1 MATFQSIFKGVFS
14 IFTKAMFALVS
25 FFVMLMLFSLLF
37 VGLGVGIGSK
47 MGGGAFSELSEQ
59 AQSDYGYISG
69 SEESA
74 NRLLRIPIQGLILGT
89 MPSNFPMFL
98 SENLTFGYDIQAQLE
113 NAASDDSVKGV
124 FLHIQTPGGTIFGS
138 YAIAEAITNFR
149 ETTNKPVL
157 AYIEGL
163 AASGGVM
170 AMVTANEIY
179 ADYGSLIGSI
189 GVIGPQLL
197 YYNQPMAL
205 DGGLFGDGIT
215 TKGGIEQTILFAG
228 KGKDL
233 GNPFRKIS
241 KEELENWQKGL
252 ETEYGQFVRHVAQ
265 TRNIDESIIRDQMGA
280 QLFDN
285 QTAEGYGL
293 INGTLNQ
300 NAAIDKLAELA
311 GVSDDYQFVR
321 PVRRS
326 GQLLAQLLESWTRL
340 SNNSVELE
348 RFRQQT
354 IQAQVCQKTAHLSL
368 VYYGDVSAICQ

>member
-14 IFTKAMFALVS
+14 IFAKAIFAIIS

-37 VGLGVGIGSK
+37 IGLGVGIGAK
-47 MGGGAFSELSEQ
+47 MGGGALTELSEQ
-59 AQSDYGYISG
+59 AKSNYAYISG
-69 SEESA
+69 DEESA
-74 NRLLRIPIQGLILGT
+74 NRLLRIPIQGVILGT

-98 SENLTFGYDIQAQLE
+98 ADNLTFGYDVQEQLE
-113 NAASDDSVKGV
+113 RAAEDESIKGV

-197 YYNQPMAL
+197 YYNQPMAF

-241 KEELENWQKGL
+241 KEELENWQRGL
-252 ETEYGQFVRHVAQ
+252 ETEYAQFVGHVAK

-300 NAAIDKLAELA
+300 NAALDKLAELA
-311 GVSDDYQFVR
+311 GVSGDYQLVR

-326 GQLLAQLLESWTRL
+326 GQLFAQLLEGWTRL

-348 RFRQQT
+348 RFRQQA

-368 VYYGDVSAICQ
+368 VYYGDLSALCK